1 MRSSFVSSL
10 LSTVAAAAADVASA
24 ADVAATAV
32 PRACA
37 QVIIAVATGSPL
49 EALARSISA
58 KHLPLWEKLYDIVK
72 LMKSTRVL
80 SVSSIENLKRL
91 GPEFVQMFRD
101 TFPSESIPLKMHVI
115 ETHLGE
121 WADMFGSI
129 GLFSEEA
136 AESIHHLI
144 VRIERARGG
153 LKGANLDRSI
163 MNAIREQ
170 QDAANREA
178 DDERTERRKRP
189 KKNAAADASGSAADA
204 VASG

>member
-1 MRSSFVSSL
+1 
-10 LSTVAAAAADVASA
+10 
-24 ADVAATAV
+24 
-32 PRACA
+32 
-37 QVIIAVATGSPL
+37 
-49 EALARSISA
+49 
-58 KHLPLWEKLYDIVK
+58 
-72 LMKSTRVL
+72 
-80 SVSSIENLKRL
+80 
-91 GPEFVQMFRD
+91 
-101 TFPSESIPLKMHVI
+101 
-115 ETHLGE
+115 
-121 WADMFGSI
+121 MFGSI

-189 KKNAAADASGSAADA
+189 KKNAAADASESAADA